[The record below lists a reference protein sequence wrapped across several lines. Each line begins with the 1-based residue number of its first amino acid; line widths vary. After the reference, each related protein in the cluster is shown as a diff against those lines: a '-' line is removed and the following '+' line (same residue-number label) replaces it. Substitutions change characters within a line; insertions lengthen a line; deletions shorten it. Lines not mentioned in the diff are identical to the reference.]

1 MSKTIKVL
9 FLAAEAAPFVKIGGL
24 GDVAGSLPAALR
36 ALREED
42 TGGVKLDVRLALP
55 LHMVIRTESATLRP
69 VANFNLK
76 RAGKDLNTQ
85 VFETRSGELPV
96 YFVAGEPITTSG
108 SVYSANPVLDGEK
121 YTFFSLAA
129 LEMTK
134 HLDWQPDIIHVNDWH
149 TALAAY
155 ALQLK
160 HWDGELRGTK
170 SLLTVHNLPF
180 LGPDLTGRLS
190 AYGLTLA
197 QTDLPE
203 WARAMPLP
211 LGIWSAGKTVA
222 VSPAYAAEMFTK
234 EFGAGLEKYLAE
246 HKESLTGIINGIDV
260 DYFNPATDKGIST
273 NYTLES
279 IKERVWNK
287 TALQTRLGLE
297 VDSSIPLFG
306 VVSRM
311 DTQKGI
317 DIVLDC
323 LSKMQG
329 DQWQAVILGTGN
341 PALESRAKRLEEK
354 FPDQVKVEIRYD
366 GRLARKIYAG
376 SDIFLMPSRYE
387 PCGLSQMIA
396 MRYGCLPIVRA
407 TGGLKDTVKDGETG
421 FVCKGDKPKDLL
433 KAIKATLEIYENK
446 AYWQSLQRNAMAE
459 DFSWKKSA
467 KEYTKLYRSLL
478 LHDGF

>member
-24 GDVAGSLPAALR
+24 ADVAGSLPHALR
-36 ALREED
+36 ALSEED

-55 LHMVIRTESATLRP
+55 LHMVIRTDSATLRP
-69 VANFNLK
+69 VASFNMR
-76 RAGKDLNTQ
+76 RASQDMNAQ
-85 VFETRSGELPV
+85 VFETRDQDLPV
-96 YFVAGEPITTSG
+96 YFVSGEPITTSG
-108 SVYSANPVLDGEK
+108 SVYSSNAALDGEK

-160 HWDGELRGTK
+160 HWDREMRGTK

-180 LGPDLTGRLS
+180 MGPDLTGRLA

-197 QTDLPE
+197 QTDLPV

-211 LGIWSAGKTVA
+211 LGLWAAGKTVA
-222 VSPAYAAEMFTK
+222 VSPSYADEMLSH
-234 EFGAGLEKYLAE
+234 EFGSGLDGFLRI
-246 HKESLTGIINGIDV
+246 HNDSLMGIINGIDIESF
-260 DYFNPATDKGIST
+260 DPATDQSIST
-273 NYTLES
+273 NFSATTLD
-279 IKERVWNK
+279 ERIWNK
-287 TALQTRLGLE
+287 TALQKTLGLAPNSA
-297 VDSSIPLFG
+297 VPLFG

-317 DIVLDC
+317 DLVIDT
-323 LSKMQG
+323 LSKIKN
-329 DQWQAVILGTGN
+329 DNWQAVILGTGD
-341 PALESRAKRLEEK
+341 PALEKRAKRLEKK

-396 MRYGCLPIVRA
+396 MRYGCIPIVRS
-407 TGGLKDTVKDGETG
+407 TGGLKDTVKHAETG
-421 FVCKGDKPKDLL
+421 FVFTGDTTTAFL
-433 KAIKATLEIYENK
+433 KAIYESLDVFANQDH
-446 AYWQSLQRNAMAE
+446 WRSLQRNAMAQ
-459 DFSWKKSA
+459 DFSWKNSA
-467 KEYTKLYRSLL
+467 KQYAALYQSILL
-478 LHDGF
+478 YEGF

>member
-24 GDVAGSLPAALR
+24 ADVAGSLPHALR
-36 ALREED
+36 ALSEED

-55 LHMVIRTESATLRP
+55 LHMVIRTDSATLRP
-69 VANFNLK
+69 VASFNMR
-76 RAGKDLNTQ
+76 RASQDMNAQ
-85 VFETRSGELPV
+85 VFETRDQDLPV
-96 YFVAGEPITTSG
+96 YFVSGEPITTSG
-108 SVYSANPVLDGEK
+108 SVYSSNAALDGEK

-134 HLDWQPDIIHVNDWH
+134 HLDWQPDIVHVNDWH

-160 HWDGELRGTK
+160 HWDREMRGTK

-180 LGPDLTGRLS
+180 MGPDLTGRLA

-197 QTDLPE
+197 QTDLPV

-211 LGIWSAGKTVA
+211 LGLWAAGKTVA
-222 VSPAYAAEMFTK
+222 VSPSYADEMLSH
-234 EFGAGLEKYLAE
+234 EFGSGLDDFLRV
-246 HKESLTGIINGIDV
+246 HNDSLMGIINGIDIESF
-260 DYFNPATDKGIST
+260 DPATDQSIST
-273 NYTLES
+273 NFSATTLD
-279 IKERVWNK
+279 ERIWNK
-287 TALQTRLGLE
+287 TALQKTLGLAPNSA
-297 VDSSIPLFG
+297 VPLFG

-317 DIVLDC
+317 DLVIDT
-323 LSKMQG
+323 LSKIKN
-329 DQWQAVILGTGN
+329 DNWQAVILGTGD
-341 PALESRAKRLEEK
+341 PALEKRAKRLEKK

-396 MRYGCLPIVRA
+396 MRYGCIPIVRS
-407 TGGLKDTVKDGETG
+407 TGGLKDTVKHAETG
-421 FVCKGDKPKDLL
+421 FVFKGDTTTAFL
-433 KAIKATLEIYENK
+433 KAIYESLDVFANQDH
-446 AYWQSLQRNAMAE
+446 WRSLQRNAMAQ
-459 DFSWKKSA
+459 DFSWKNSA
-467 KEYTKLYRSLL
+467 KQYAALYQSLL
-478 LHDGF
+478 LYEGF